1 VGDLL
6 SSIGGLVSS
15 AVSELASA
23 RPAAGPAS
31 PSGAG
36 PAHAHLDATGYQH
49 AKLQF
54 EGGNEIQCWFN
65 PTQYSISKSNTWNV
79 KPVVGKKGPPKAQFG
94 GGQPKELS
102 LDLLFDASDSSK
114 DVRSEVVDQL
124 FEMMEANDK
133 FASGQSKK
141 SARPPT
147 VTFTWGAQVLKAV
160 AKSLS
165 VQYTLFRPDG
175 KPLRAAVKLSLMEVP
190 EGGLEGQNPTT
201 RGEVLES
208 RIVRDGDSLQ
218 SLAYAAYGD
227 PTQWRVIAEA
237 NGIDDPLVLT
247 RGRSLVIPRLVR

>member
-1 VGDLL
+1 MSDML
-6 SSIGGLVSS
+6 SSLGGLISS
-15 AVSELASA
+15 AVSGAA
-23 RPAAGPAS
+23 AGAGPAAGPAAAN
-31 PSGAG
+31 GAG
-36 PAHAHLDATGYQH
+36 PTHASLDATGYQH

-54 EGGNEIQCWFN
+54 EDGTEIECWFN
-65 PTQYSISKSNTWNV
+65 PTQYSITKSNTWNV
-79 KPVVGKKGPPKAQFG
+79 KPGVKKGPPKAQFG

-114 DVRSEVVDQL
+114 DVRSEVVDKL
-124 FEMMEANDK
+124 FEMMDASDK

-190 EGGLEGQNPTT
+190 EGGLQGQNPTT

-208 RIVRDGDSLQ
+208 RIVRDGDTLQ
-218 SLAYAAYGD
+218 SFAYAAYGD
-227 PTQWRVIAEA
+227 ATEWRVIAEA
-237 NGIDDPLVLT
+237 NGIDDPLALH